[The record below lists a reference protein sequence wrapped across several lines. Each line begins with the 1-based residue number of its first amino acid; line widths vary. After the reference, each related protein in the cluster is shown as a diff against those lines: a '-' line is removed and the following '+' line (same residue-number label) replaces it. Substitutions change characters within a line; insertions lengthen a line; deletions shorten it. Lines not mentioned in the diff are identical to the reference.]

1 MSQRLLQHLE
11 TAQYGFRKN
20 YHINDAIFN
29 LLNNITNLLDQ
40 RKHVGG
46 IFCDLTKAFD
56 CVNHETLL
64 TKLYYYGVKGLCL
77 SWFKSYLE
85 HRKQKTCLSS
95 NTSDIETSSNWEEV
109 GSGVPQG
116 SVLGPLLFLIYLNDL
131 PYGFHPQAIP
141 VLYADDTSVLLYAD
155 SEAELQSKMNQAL
168 DYMTEWFSVNSLVLN
183 MGKTNVVK
191 FTSYNRQTGN
201 FRIIYQNKLLSGV
214 NNIKLLGLQIDKNLN
229 WKTQYTTSCLS

>member
-77 SWFKSYLE
+77 SWFKS
-85 HRKQKTCLSS
+85 
-95 NTSDIETSSNWEEV
+95 V
-109 GSGVPQG
+109 
-116 SVLGPLLFLIYLNDL
+116 
-131 PYGFHPQAIP
+131 
-141 VLYADDTSVLLYAD
+141 
-155 SEAELQSKMNQAL
+155 
-168 DYMTEWFSVNSLVLN
+168 
-183 MGKTNVVK
+183 MGKLFK
-191 FTSYNRQTGN
+191 EGAKGKEKN
-201 FRIIYQNKLLSGV
+201 FRRANIIY
-214 NNIKLLGLQIDKNLN
+214 
-229 WKTQYTTSCLS
+229 